1 MQLESE
7 RIGIRVV
14 ALTLLVAAVPSSGL
28 TQASCLPTGERQLLQ
43 TLIGNLEQR
52 SDATFI
58 RNGRSYDAVAAAQFL
73 RGKWRNREAEIC
85 SAEDFIA
92 KVASVSSTT
101 GKPYLVR
108 FHGGREVL
116 AAEFFQAEL
125 ARLKGHA
132 DGPNR

>member
-1 MQLESE
+1 MQVEPE
-7 RIGIRVV
+7 RIGIRVA
-14 ALTLLVAAVPSSGL
+14 ALTVLVAAVASSGL
-28 TQASCLPTGERQLLQ
+28 AQASCLPTHERQRLQ
-43 TLIGNLEQR
+43 TLIGNVEQR

-73 RGKWRNREAEIC
+73 RGKWRNREAEVC

-108 FHGGREVL
+108 LHDGREVL
-116 AAEFFQAEL
+116 AAEFFRAEL
-125 ARLKGHA
+125 ARLTSGA
-132 DGPNR
+132 GEPNR